1 MATTSAGLSVDDF
14 AKDNYGETLFPRK
27 IKSALVHLHDI
38 SEEHVDSSVK
48 VRAWIQNARMQ
59 GKKMAFVE
67 LREERSW
74 SIQGLVV
81 AGTEVSRE
89 MVKWVGSLKPES
101 FVSVEATI
109 KRPIQPVKSC
119 RVANYELH
127 LTKVFC
133 EAPAPESLNLSLVA
147 ANKAVTGVDE
157 EDPVVEGVESLA
169 VRESAVPAASLATHM
184 NNPVMHKRAPVAQ
197 AISDVRMTIR
207 KLFAEYMDSKGFN
220 QFEPPC
226 LIGAASEGGANVFR
240 LPYFGKEAYLAQ
252 SAQFYKQIEIAGG
265 RKKVYSVGPA
275 FRAEN
280 SNTRRHMT
288 EFFVLDLETEIE
300 DHYHEVMYLLE
311 DLLLHIFRQLEA
323 RCKDQIELVRSVYP
337 SQPFLIPKPGEE
349 VRISFADGQKLLRE
363 EGPEEFRHVRDDEDM
378 STPQEKALGALIR
391 EKYKTDFYVVD
402 KFPESARPFYAMQ
415 DPENPAVTNAFDF
428 FMRGQEILSGG
439 QRIHLPGVLESR
451 IRAQGM
457 DPESPGIKEYVD
469 IFKSAG
475 VPPHGGGGIGLDRVV
490 AWYLALPTVHLA
502 AYYPRTPKRLL
513 P

>member
-1 MATTSAGLSVDDF
+1 MTTAASGLSEDDF

-27 IKSALVHLHDI
+27 IESALVHLRDI
-38 SEEHVDSSVK
+38 GEQHVDSSVK
-48 VRAWIQNARMQ
+48 VRAWIQNARVQ

-67 LREERSW
+67 LREEGSW
-74 SIQGLVV
+74 SIQGLVI
-81 AGTEVSRE
+81 AGSEVSRQ

-101 FVSVEATI
+101 FVSVEGTI
-109 KRPIQPVKSC
+109 KRPIEPVKNC

-127 LTKVFC
+127 PTKVFC
-133 EAPAPESLNLSLVA
+133 EAPAPETLSLTLA
-147 ANKAVTGVDE
+147 SANKAVTQVDE
-157 EDPVVEGVESLA
+157 EDTVVDGVESLN
-169 VRESAVPAASLATHM
+169 VSGSAVPGASLSTHM
-184 NNPVMHKRAPVAQ
+184 NNPVMRKRAPVSQ

-207 KLFAEYMDSKGFN
+207 KIFTEYLDARGFN
-220 QFEPPC
+220 LFEPPC
-226 LIGAASEGGANVFR
+226 LIGAASEGGSEVFK

-252 SAQFYKQIEIAGG
+252 SAQFYKQMEIAGG
-265 RKKVYSVGPA
+265 RKKVYSVGPT

-288 EFFVLDLETEIE
+288 EFFVMDLETEIE

-311 DLLLHIFRQLEA
+311 DLLLHIFRQLEV

-337 SQPFLIPKPGEE
+337 SPPFLLPKVGEE

-363 EGPEEFRHVRDDEDM
+363 EGPEEFRNVRADEDM
-378 STPQEKALGALIR
+378 STPQEKALGAIIR
-391 EKYKTDFYVVD
+391 KKYKTDFYIID
-402 KFPESARPFYAMQ
+402 KFPESARPFYAML

-451 IRAQGM
+451 IRAKDI
-457 DPESPGIKEYVD
+457 DPESPGIKEYLD
-469 IFKSAG
+469 IFRSAG

-502 AYYPRTPKRLL
+502 SYYPRTPKRLL